1 MCGELHKYIPLQMEL
16 QMSKYRVGFN
26 DDGILITE
34 EVEAND
40 VELAKS
46 LAQEIHP
53 DLPIIFAK
61 LIK

>member
-1 MCGELHKYIPLQMEL
+1 MN
-16 QMSKYRVGFN
+16 KYRVGFN
-26 DDGILITE
+26 DDGILIVE

-40 VELAKS
+40 VDLAKS

-61 LIK
+61 LAK

>member
-1 MCGELHKYIPLQMEL
+1 
-16 QMSKYRVGFN
+16 MSKYRVGFN
-26 DDGILITE
+26 DDGTLVVE

-61 LIK
+61 LTK

>member
-1 MCGELHKYIPLQMEL
+1 MN
-16 QMSKYRVGFN
+16 KYRVGFN
-26 DDGILITE
+26 DDGILVVE
-34 EVEAND
+34 EIEAND

-61 LIK
+61 LLK